1 MPESTGL
8 AGTIR
13 NAGRLVP
20 VVAFYSVQGG
30 VGKSTLAT
38 KFAELV
44 TMAPGREGRRPNV
57 LLVDLDVDTNGT
69 TFRLAGNRRPNYR
82 TVHDTIQQRDA
93 SAAQAIPV
101 TGAVPFMDTFERD
114 GGMPSARPARGQLY
128 LVPAAPPATA
138 GIYDVA
144 AEIDKKTLVSLLADM
159 IQTLVRM
166 HDIACVVIDCAPGV
180 DPYTAAAAAIADFP
194 LLIGR
199 NEPTTFQQIWE
210 LPERFREWY
219 SEFQPARQR
228 VIINAVAVQET
239 FRERSIQYSVLDY
252 IPLVSDVIH
261 ETEGLPENKRNV
273 FRMLLFEKW
282 VVDIIEKVLH
292 GMEHLIPTADDV
304 LSDEWNDRLERL
316 SRCEQAPAVRRLKLL
331 GHARWVGAA
340 LAVLGILLISAHQ
353 LFSGLPASLTNWGIA
368 AALAGFALA
377 GIGWYADNRQRRIT
391 DAAKALVM
399 AGPEGVFEELQRGAS
414 HRKELDELEKLADS
428 IPKRAAGRMMEL
440 K

>member
-1 MPESTGL
+1 
-8 AGTIR
+8 
-13 NAGRLVP
+13 
-20 VVAFYSVQGG
+20 
-30 VGKSTLAT
+30 
-38 KFAELV
+38 
-44 TMAPGREGRRPNV
+44 MAPGREGRRPNV
-57 LLVDLDVDTNGT
+57 LLVDLDVDTKGI

-114 GGMPSARPARGQLY
+114 SGTPSTRPARGQLY

-144 AEIDKKTLVSLLADM
+144 AEIDKKALITLLADM
-159 IQTLVRM
+159 IQTLVRL

-210 LPERFREWY
+210 LPDRFREWY

-239 FRERSIQYSVLDY
+239 FRERSLQYSVLDY

-261 ETEGLPENKRNV
+261 ETEGLPENRRNA

-282 VVDIIEKVLH
+282 VVDIIEKVLL
-292 GMEHLIPTADDV
+292 GMEHLIPTAHDV
-304 LSDEWNDRLERL
+304 LSEEWNDRLERL

-331 GHARWVGAA
+331 GKARWAGVAI
-340 LAVLGILLISAHQ
+340 AVLGILLIGVHQ
-353 LFSGLPASLTNWGIA
+353 VFSGIPASLTNWGIA
-368 AALAGFALA
+368 VALAGLALA
-377 GIGWYADNRQRRIT
+377 GIGWYADSRQRRIT
-391 DAAKALVM
+391 DAARALVA
-399 AGPEGVFEELQRGAS
+399 AGPEGVFDELQSGAS

-428 IPKRAAGRMMEL
+428 IPKRPAGGMVEL
-440 K
+440 R